1 MEEHLDVT
9 PQDGDV
15 ACTTDGCSS
24 NHSDS
29 TGHVS
34 PATEWGLPAST
45 KMLLSTDN
53 RGGPQDKLTTLE
65 PSAQEDGVLAAICSS
80 VLTNTGLH
88 ENDSTECMCL
98 VK

>member
-1 MEEHLDVT
+1 MT

-15 ACTTDGCSS
+15 ASTTDGCSS
-24 NHSDS
+24 NRSDS

-45 KMLLSTDN
+45 KMLLFTDN
-53 RGGPQDKLTTLE
+53 RGGPPQDKLTTLE
-65 PSAQEDGVLAAICSS
+65 PSAQEDGVLAAIFSS
-80 VLTNTGLH
+80 ALTNTGLH
-88 ENDSTECMCL
+88 ENDSTECKYMCL